1 MTEAKQ
7 IDAHH
12 QAPLWQGREPIILAG
27 ADDEHDSVPLEFDII
42 FYGADY
48 PVDGLISRLD
58 KKSIYI
64 PTIGE
69 EYGTGD
75 GKPIPGFQRDFVWSK
90 EQSDK
95 FIESLLM
102 GLPVPGIFLAKTL
115 DNRHMVLDGHQR
127 LRSLQLFYEGKA
139 LGEHVQ
145 KRFQTK
151 TLKGLEDKDKRRLDD
166 SIIHATIIKQ
176 ESPEGYDSIYHIFER
191 LNSGGRLLTPQQ
203 IRMVIS
209 HGEFAKLLGELN
221 QNEHWQQLLQRK
233 GKSKDP
239 FLRDVE
245 AVLRFFAL
253 YHYGP
258 DKYKNP
264 MKSFLNGFMESRKNI
279 NSEDSR
285 QYESLFSR
293 TVEFIISCLGEHAFC
308 DIADAN
314 RRKTPKAAIID
325 SVMVGVAKRLEAGPC
340 TASDEAKARFNTLL
354 SDEKYQDA
362 VNIRTSKAEQVK
374 TRLEL
379 SQAAFKTI

>member
-1 MTEAKQ
+1 MSEVKQQ
-7 IDAHH
+7 IDPYAS
-12 QAPLWQGREPIILAG
+12 LYTGLGREPGILAD
-27 ADDEHDSVPLEFDII
+27 ADDENDSVPLEFGII

-48 PVDGLISRLD
+48 PVDALIRRLND
-58 KKSIYI
+58 DSIYI

-69 EYGTGD
+69 EYDTGD
-75 GKPIPGFQRDFVWSK
+75 GKPIPGFQRGFVWSR
-90 EQSDK
+90 EQKDK

-127 LRSLQLFYEGKA
+127 LRSLQRFYEGKA

-145 KRFQTK
+145 KSYRKK
-151 TLKGLEDKDKRRLDD
+151 TLNLLSDKDRRRLDD
-166 SIIHATIIKQ
+166 SIIHATVIKQ
-176 ESPEGYDSIYHIFER
+176 ESPEGYGSIYHIFER

-209 HGEFAKLLGELN
+209 HGAFAKLLGELN

-253 YHYGP
+253 YYASEQ
-258 DKYKNP
+258 YKNP
-264 MKSFLNGFMESRKNI
+264 MKSFLNNFMEGRKDI
-279 NSEDSR
+279 DSESAQ
-285 QYESLFSR
+285 QYASLFSR

-308 DIADAN
+308 GIVDAN
-314 RRKTPKAAIID
+314 KRKTPKAAIID
-325 SVMVGVAKRLEAGPC
+325 SVMFGVAKRLEAGPC
-340 TASDEAKARFNTLL
+340 TAFDEAKIRFNMLL
-354 SDEKYQDA
+354 SDQKYQDA
-362 VNIRTSKAEQVK
+362 VDTRTSQEVHVK

>member
-1 MTEAKQ
+1 MNETKQ
-7 IDAHH
+7 IDPYAS
-12 QAPLWQGREPIILAG
+12 LYKGRGRGPGILAD
-27 ADDEHDSVPLEFDII
+27 ADDENDSVPLEFGII

-48 PVDGLISRLD
+48 PVDALIRRLND
-58 KKSIYI
+58 DSIYI

-69 EYGTGD
+69 EYDTGD
-75 GKPIPGFQRDFVWSK
+75 GKPIPGFQRGFVWSR
-90 EQSDK
+90 EQKDK

-127 LRSLQLFYEGKA
+127 LRSLQRFYEGKA

-145 KRFQTK
+145 KSYQKK
-151 TLKGLEDKDKRRLDD
+151 TLELLSAKDRRRLDD

-176 ESPEGYDSIYHIFER
+176 ESPKGYDSIYHIFER

-209 HGEFAKLLGELN
+209 HGKFAKLLGELN

-253 YHYGP
+253 YHHGP
-258 DKYKNP
+258 DEYKNP

-293 TVEFIISCLGEHAFC
+293 TVEFIISHLGDEAFC
-308 DIADAN
+308 DTADAK

-340 TASDEAKARFNTLL
+340 TAPDEAKIRFNTLL
-354 SDEKYQDA
+354 RDQKYLDA
-362 VNIRTSKAEQVK
+362 VNTRTSKAEQVK

-379 SQAAFKTI
+379 SQAAFGAL